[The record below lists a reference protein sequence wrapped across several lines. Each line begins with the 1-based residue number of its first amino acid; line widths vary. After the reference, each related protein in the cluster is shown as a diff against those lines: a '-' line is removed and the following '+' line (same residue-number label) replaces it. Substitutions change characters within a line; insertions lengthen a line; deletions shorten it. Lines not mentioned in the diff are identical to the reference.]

1 MPTIR
6 LEKATKW
13 YTTEQKNKLFKGKS
27 KRRELGIID
36 ADLTIEQG
44 EFVFVIGSSGA
55 GKSTLLNLISGEE
68 KPDSGM
74 VFLDERD
81 MQKLR
86 RKSHNKI
93 KLIFGHVFQESN
105 LIRKMTVEDNLYLVA
120 QIGRRRGER
129 QADLQARISKALS
142 LVGMLDKRT
151 SYPGE
156 LSGGE
161 CRRIELAR
169 ALINSPSILV
179 LDELTSGL
187 DDDNIWDILHLL
199 QEINQKGITVIMATH
214 AGKYVNIMRRRV
226 ITLVDGKIF
235 GDVKNGKYGDVN

>member
-13 YTTEQKNKLFKGKS
+13 YTTEQGFFKRSKS
-27 KRRELGIID
+27 REMGIMD

-55 GKSTLLNLISGEE
+55 GKSTLLNLLSGEV
-68 KPDSGM
+68 KPDSGN
-74 VFLDERD
+74 VFLGDKD

-86 RKSHNKI
+86 RRSRNKV
-93 KLIFGHVFQESN
+93 KLLFGHVFQESN
-105 LIRKMTVEDNLYLVA
+105 LIRKMTVEENLYLVA
-120 QIGRRRGER
+120 QVGRRKGER
-129 QADLQARISKALS
+129 QKDMQARITKALG
-142 LVGMLDKRT
+142 LVGMTDKRT
-151 SYPGE
+151 NYPGE

-161 CRRIELAR
+161 CRRVELAR

-179 LDELTSGL
+179 LDELTSNL

-235 GDVKNGKYGDVN
+235 GDVRNGKYGNVD

>member
-13 YTTEQKNKLFKGKS
+13 YAKDQGFLKNKS
-27 KRRELGIID
+27 RELGIID

-55 GKSTLLNLISGEE
+55 GKSTLLNLLSGEV
-68 KPDSGM
+68 KPDSGEAL
-74 VFLDERD
+74 LDDKD
-81 MQKLR
+81 MHKLLR
-86 RKSHNKI
+86 RSHNKL
-93 KLIFGHVFQESN
+93 KLLFGHVFQESS
-105 LIRKMTVEDNLYLVA
+105 LARKMTVEDNLYLVA
-120 QIGRRRGER
+120 QIGRRKREK
-129 QADLQARISKALS
+129 QKDLQARISKVLG
-142 LVGMLDKRT
+142 LVGMSDKRK

-179 LDELTSGL
+179 LDELTAGL

-235 GDVKNGKYGDVN
+235 SDVKNGKYGDVS

>member
-13 YTTEQKNKLFKGKS
+13 YTSDQGRSKS
-27 KRRELGIID
+27 KIQELGVKD
-36 ADLTIEQG
+36 VDLTIEQG

-55 GKSTLLNLISGEE
+55 GKSTLLNLLSGEV
-68 KPDSGM
+68 KPDSGS
-74 VFLDERD
+74 VFLDDKD

-86 RKSHNKI
+86 KRSHNKM
-93 KLIFGHVFQESN
+93 KLLFGHVFQESN
-105 LIRKMTVEDNLYLVA
+105 LVRKMTVEENLYMVA
-120 QIGRRRGER
+120 QIGRRRHEK
-129 QADLQARISKALS
+129 QADIQARITKVLG
-142 LVGMLDKRT
+142 LVGMSDKRLK
-151 SYPGE
+151 YPGE

-179 LDELTSGL
+179 LDELTSSL

-199 QEINQKGITVIMATH
+199 REINQKGVTVIMATH

-226 ITLVDGKIF
+226 ITLVDGRLF
-235 GDVKNGKYGDVN
+235 GDVKNGKYGNVD